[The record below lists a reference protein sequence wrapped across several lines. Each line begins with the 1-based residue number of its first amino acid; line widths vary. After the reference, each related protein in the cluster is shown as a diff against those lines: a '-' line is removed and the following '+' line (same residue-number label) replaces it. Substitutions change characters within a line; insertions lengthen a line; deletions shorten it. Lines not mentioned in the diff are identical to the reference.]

1 MDLYKQPKKEIE
13 FLHVITKW
21 ICDIIIVVFIT
32 LFIWN
37 GFFTAVVMGGHSM
50 SEPGKDGVGIAN
62 GDSVLLDKVSYK
74 LSKVK
79 RYDVIC
85 FNYQEDGKDIPIIKR
100 VIGLPGETVCI
111 KDGHIY
117 IDGKVL
123 EKDVVKD
130 IIYSAGIAS
139 EEIKLSS
146 NEYFVLG
153 DNRNNS
159 EDSRNQK
166 IGTVTK
172 NQIVGKVWLIS
183 EPVEHIGFISSR

>member
-50 SEPGKDGVGIAN
+50 SEPGKDGAGIAN
-62 GDSVLLDKVSYK
+62 GDSVLLDKVTYK

-85 FNYQEDGKDIPIIKR
+85 FNYQEDGKDVPLIKR

-183 EPVEHIGFISSR
+183 EPVEHIGFIK